1 MNESIR
7 YYDSPLGTILL
18 TADETGLTGLWFVD
32 EKTQSDLQISVLGNA
47 FLDEAAR
54 WLDAYFAGEIPPSA
68 PKLHLKGS
76 AFQLLIWNY
85 LDDIP
90 YGKTVT
96 YGDLAKRAAKDLGK
110 AKMSAQAV
118 GGAVGKN
125 PVSLI
130 LPCHRVVGAGGRM
143 VGYGGGLWRK
153 EYLLKLEDRR

>member
-76 AFQLLIWNY
+76 AFQLLERPSHMEIWQKEP
-85 LDDIP
+85 LKI
-90 YGKTVT
+90 
-96 YGDLAKRAAKDLGK
+96 LARQKCPPRRWAEPLEK
-110 AKMSAQAV
+110 
-118 GGAVGKN
+118 
-125 PVSLI
+125 I
-130 LPCHRVVGAGGRM
+130 L
-143 VGYGGGLWRK
+143 
-153 EYLLKLEDRR
+153 YLLFFPVTESWEPAAGW